1 MLKALEKN
9 KITLLFEYCEKRFGI
24 NKNIFSGYQLYE
36 GSKNKIYLAK
46 ELVKLRFNPESSGL
60 CIFRLDKTPKPT
72 TNLSLI
78 HI

>member
-9 KITLLFEYCEKRFGI
+9 KINLLFEYCEKRFGI

-46 ELVKLRFNPESSGL
+46 ELVRLRFNPKVQDYV
-60 CIFRLDKTPKPT
+60 FLD
-72 TNLSLI
+72 
-78 HI
+78 